1 MKPIV
6 VHSNSVGKKK
16 GMFQKIIHSECEY
29 YFIPMDG
36 KRKSTIFSKRIVD
49 GTKESIQLYSDFE
62 SSLCEDTSSVLAIRR
77 EQIQTSDRNGLL
89 FIGRASLL
97 YFWVIDV
104 REAHRFIT
112 SYCYECEAFGSA
124 NCSESMDFYCAE
136 EDRDRYRD
144 STWLAVQKEI
154 REQRR
159 SRRLQTLPE

>member
-16 GMFQKIIHSECEY
+16 GTFQKIIHSVHEHY
-29 YFIPMDG
+29 YIPMDG
-36 KRKSTIFSKRIVD
+36 RRKSTIFSKRIVD
-49 GTKESIQLYSDFE
+49 GTKESIQLYPDFE
-62 SSLCEDTSSVLAIRR
+62 SSVREDTISVLAIRR

-89 FIGRASLL
+89 FVGRASLQS
-97 YFWVIDV
+97 FWVIDV

-112 SYCYECEAFGSA
+112 SYCSECEAFGSA
-124 NCSESMDFYCAE
+124 NCSESMDFFCTE

-159 SRRLQTLPE
+159 SKRLQTLPE